1 MKGTCNAVLIQW
13 SFGPDECWGMRD
25 VSNEVGSDAALA
37 MGNLR
42 GNGIHRENNGI
53 QEEPNFT
60 LLSNPTLHCCRM
72 VNRFVIVQGTALSRS
87 ACGSCHHPNGVII
100 RAGDYAFFTPYVPLE
115 QNFRASSF
123 QWRPK
128 FGKNMVYQLEVHSYN
143 SFLFCLIPNCFKHPK
158 LAIIAYFSIKLCR
171 SNQVSFHWTIFS
183 RYT

>member
-1 MKGTCNAVLIQW
+1 
-13 SFGPDECWGMRD
+13 
-25 VSNEVGSDAALA
+25 

-60 LLSNPTLHCCRM
+60 LLSNPTLHCRRM
-72 VNRFVIVQGTALSRS
+72 VNPVIMRNWL
-87 ACGSCHHPNGVII
+87 II
-100 RAGDYAFFTPYVPLE
+100 RAGDYAFFTPYVPLD

-128 FGKNMVYQLEVHSYN
+128 FWKNMVYQLEVHSYN

-158 LAIIAYFSIKLCR
+158 LTIIAYFSIKLCR
-171 SNQVSFHWTIFS
+171 SNQVSFH
-183 RYT
+183 